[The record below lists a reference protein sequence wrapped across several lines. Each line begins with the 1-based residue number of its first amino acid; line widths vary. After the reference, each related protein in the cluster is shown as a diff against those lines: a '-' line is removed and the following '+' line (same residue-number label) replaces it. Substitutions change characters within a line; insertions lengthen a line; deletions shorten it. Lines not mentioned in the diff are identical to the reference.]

1 MDTAQSKAKRKSS
14 TVKDAQQVIKYWQN
28 KNGRHDV
35 DYDAVRRFAKENG
48 LLPVRIVTEDEQID
62 ALLHR
67 AVKNE
72 KWENL
77 KGHKIRVYGIPRLFI
92 DGELL
97 TLPPVDMRY
106 ARPDV
111 AKAVLD
117 ANYEGAVNDV
127 RRVVIEWESYN
138 DNNPFQAT
146 LPGYEWDLRGVAE
159 EALITGVYDDSFDE
173 GDLDDHGDE

>member
-1 MDTAQSKAKRKSS
+1 MKAKQAKRAS
-14 TVKDAQQVIKYWQN
+14 TVKDAQKVIKYWQN
-28 KNGRHDV
+28 KTNRHDV
-35 DYDAVRRFAKENG
+35 DYEEVRQFAKDND
-48 LLPVRIVTEDEQID
+48 LLPVKVATEDEQID

-72 KWENL
+72 KWQNP
-77 KGHKIRVYGIPRLFI
+77 KGHKVRVFGIPRLFI
-92 DGELL
+92 DGEMV

-106 ARPDV
+106 ARPDA

-127 RRVVIEWESYN
+127 KRVEIEWESYN

-146 LPGYEWDLRGVAE
+146 LPGYDWDLRGFAE
-159 EALITGVYDDSFDE
+159 EARATGVYDDSFDE
-173 GDLDDHGDE
+173 SELDDE